1 MGKMKAEMAAQDNVR
16 VTRRS
21 MYYWVWHNNSKWQL
35 ILLAIIGVT
44 VFTRVVPL
52 EMQKR
57 IVNNAIGG
65 KNMQQLFLYCGLY
78 MAAVVS
84 AQLLKYAIYLIQNYI
99 GERSLLEMRKQLI
112 AHILTLPMSF
122 FRRTSPGLVISSM
135 TNELVNMPTFI
146 GSAISQ
152 PVVNVLT
159 FLAMAGYMFYLNPIL
174 GCISLVIYPAE
185 FAVIPYVQRRFNRW
199 NSLRIQRTRVVS
211 TLVGEAITG
220 VHEVHGNAS
229 TPLEERKVGNSCEG
243 LYNANIRVGIFKF
256 GIKLTNNFFQ
266 SLGPFFLFLIG
277 GMMAI
282 KGHFDL
288 GALVAFLS
296 AYEKLY
302 DPWKELMEFYQVYQ
316 DSKVRYAQVMDYFD
330 YEPEHPLMPEG
341 REAYHFSGEVE
352 VKDLSYVVAGNI
364 KLLDRINLTLK
375 PGEHLA
381 LVGFSGSGKSSLAL
395 VIGQLYKYTGG
406 NVLIDGYEVD
416 SLSKQD
422 MAFNLGMVAQ
432 HPFIF
437 GGTVKE
443 NLLYSCE
450 AISLYGGKCG
460 GDDGEPDLDK
470 LIETVQ
476 QVGLFL
482 DVLRF
487 GLREKLNMD
496 ANRDLVENL
505 ISARHNFQTRHGEE
519 VREDV
524 EFFNK
529 DSFMLHSKLGE
540 NLTFGAPN
548 DDSFKDENLHEN
560 QFILDFLDQEG
571 LKQEFLE
578 LGSDLARSSMEL
590 LRSLGESTE
599 LFEDL
604 PIERDDVE
612 WCGRLVEHLEKK
624 GIEGLTPEE
633 KVRLLQLALRYQV
646 GRHKLVAVDMD
657 FMLKIVAARK
667 HFMERIEE
675 EMPGAFDFYHEDA
688 YIHSNNILDNI
699 IFGHI
704 KSDSAGAEER
714 VNQQIMQLLIEEN
727 VLERVVEIGLDFNVG
742 SMGDHLSGGQRQ
754 KIALARAFLKEPP
767 ILILDEA
774 TSALDNASQTRIQ
787 NLLERKWKGKSTV
800 IAVVHRL
807 DTLKGYDKIAVM
819 KAGKIIEM
827 GSYQELID
835 KQGTFYELIH
845 GKPKQ

>member
-1 MGKMKAEMAAQDNVR
+1 MATVNDANAGRDNVR
-16 VTRRS
+16 VTKRS
-21 MYYWVWHNNSKWQL
+21 MYYWVWHGNAKLQL

-44 VFTRVVPL
+44 VVTRVVPL

-65 KNMQQLFLYCGLY
+65 KNLEMLFLYCGLY
-78 MAAVVS
+78 MAAVLS
-84 AQLLKYAIYLIQNYI
+84 AQGLKYVIYLIQNYI
-99 GERSLLEMRKQLI
+99 GERSLLELRDKLI
-112 AHILTLPMSF
+112 DHILTLPMSF

-135 TNELVNMPTFI
+135 TNELIHMPTFI

-152 PVVNVLT
+152 PAVNVLT
-159 FLAMAGYMFYLNPIL
+159 FFAMAGYMFYLNPIL
-174 GCISLVIYPAE
+174 GAISLVIYPAE

-199 NSLRIQRTRVVS
+199 NSRRIMCTRDVS
-211 TLVGEAITG
+211 TLVGESITG

-229 TPLEERKVGNSCEG
+229 HPLEVKKIGKACRD
-243 LYNANIRVGIFKF
+243 LYTANIWMGVYKF

-266 SLGPFFLFLIG
+266 SLGPFFLFLVG
-277 GMMAI
+277 GYMAI

-330 YEPEHPLMPEG
+330 YEPEHVQVPEG
-341 REAYHFSGEVE
+341 REPYTLRGDIE

-364 KLLDRINLTLK
+364 KLLDRINLELK
-375 PGEHLA
+375 HGEHMA

-406 NVLIDGYEVD
+406 NVLIDGHEVD
-416 SLSKQD
+416 QLTKRD
-422 MAFNLGMVAQ
+422 MAFNTGMVAQ

-450 AISLYGGKCG
+450 SISLAGGKCG
-460 GDDGEPDLDK
+460 EEGMPDLDRI
-470 LIETVQ
+470 IETVQ

-487 GLREKLNMD
+487 GLREPLDME
-496 ANRDLVENL
+496 ANKDLVRNI
-505 ISARHNFQTRHGEE
+505 ISARHNFQQRHGGE

-529 DSFMLHSKLGE
+529 DSFLLHSSLAV

-548 DDSFKDENLHEN
+548 DESFRHDKLHEN
-560 QFILDFLDQEG
+560 PFFLEFLDREN
-571 LKQEFLE
+571 LKTPLLE
-578 LGSDLARSSMEL
+578 IGRDLARTSVDFL
-590 LRSLGESTE
+590 LSVGESAE
-599 LFEDL
+599 IFEDL
-604 PIERDDVE
+604 PISRDAVE
-612 WCGRLVEHLEKK
+612 GFTRIVEHLEKK
-624 GIEGLTPEE
+624 GLAGVDDNE
-633 KVRLLQLALRYQV
+633 KAQLLQLALRYEA
-646 GRHKLVAVDMD
+646 GRHKLVAVSTE
-657 FMLKIVAARK
+657 FMFKVVDARR
-667 HFMERIEE
+667 HFMERIAAEK
-675 EMPGAFDFYHEDA
+675 PGSVDFYHQDS
-688 YIHSNNILDNI
+688 YIVSSNILDNI
-699 IFGHI
+699 IFGRI
-704 KSDSAGAEER
+704 KADSAGAEER

-727 VLERVVEIGLDFNVG
+727 VLERVVEIGLNFNVG

-754 KIALARAFLKEPP
+754 KVALARAFLKEPP
-767 ILILDEA
+767 LLILDEA

-819 KAGKIIEM
+819 KAGRIIEM
-827 GSYQELID
+827 GSYRELID
-835 KQGTFYELIH
+835 QQGTFYELIH